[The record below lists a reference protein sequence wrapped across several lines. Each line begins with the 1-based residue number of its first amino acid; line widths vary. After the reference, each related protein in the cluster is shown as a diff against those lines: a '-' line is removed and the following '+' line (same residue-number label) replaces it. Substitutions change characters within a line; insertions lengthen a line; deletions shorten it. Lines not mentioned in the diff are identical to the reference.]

1 MSESTMVAPVID
13 NIEEKQST
21 PTKSMPV
28 KTKLKDY
35 GQKLIILKVRIR
47 YREHVIKIFRK
58 HLKNGT
64 FPQRMKS
71 IKRYPKMGSPE
82 SQKIVDAACDQ
93 VQCVILDIMILDEEK
108 KLTEDQE
115 TYKTI

>member
-35 GQKLIILKVRIR
+35 RQKLMILKARIR
-47 YREHVIKIFRK
+47 YREHVI
-58 HLKNGT
+58 
-64 FPQRMKS
+64 
-71 IKRYPKMGSPE
+71 
-82 SQKIVDAACDQ
+82 
-93 VQCVILDIMILDEEK
+93 
-108 KLTEDQE
+108 
-115 TYKTI
+115 

>member
-35 GQKLIILKVRIR
+35 GQKLMILKARIR

-64 FPQRMKS
+64 FPHCLRADVSYFLCCTRKGNVCVTPSLIVFQRPAG
-71 IKRYPKMGSPE
+71 REFYF
-82 SQKIVDAACDQ
+82 A
-93 VQCVILDIMILDEEK
+93 
-108 KLTEDQE
+108 
-115 TYKTI
+115 

>member
-35 GQKLIILKVRIR
+35 RQKLMTLKVIVNMRSKDSENISR
-47 YREHVIKIFRK
+47 MIPFRK
-58 HLKNGT
+58 
-64 FPQRMKS
+64 
-71 IKRYPKMGSPE
+71 E
-82 SQKIVDAACDQ
+82 
-93 VQCVILDIMILDEEK
+93 
-108 KLTEDQE
+108 
-115 TYKTI
+115 